1 MFPIKNLDEIP
12 TPEQAP
18 EPAPVLEPLTAPEP
32 TKHKTS
38 RLKMG

>member
-12 TPEQAP
+12 TP